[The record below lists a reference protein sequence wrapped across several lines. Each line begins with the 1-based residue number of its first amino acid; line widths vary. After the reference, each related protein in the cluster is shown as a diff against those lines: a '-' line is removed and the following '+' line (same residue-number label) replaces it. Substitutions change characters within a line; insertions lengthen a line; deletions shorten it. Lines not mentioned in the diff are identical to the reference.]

1 MPESGLRPIGVKNV
15 EDDQAMLIRQRDGV
29 ANCRRE
35 AAALIVALA
44 VE

>member
-1 MPESGLRPIGVKNV
+1 
-15 EDDQAMLIRQRDGV
+15 MLIRQRDGV